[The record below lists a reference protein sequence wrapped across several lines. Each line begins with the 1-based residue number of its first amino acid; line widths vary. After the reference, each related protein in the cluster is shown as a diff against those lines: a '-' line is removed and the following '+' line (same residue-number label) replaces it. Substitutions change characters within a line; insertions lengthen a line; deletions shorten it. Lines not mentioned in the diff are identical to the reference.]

1 MGGWGLHIMLKILGR
16 CAIIFLMEENYGQ
29 FKPNNK
35 LISHSLVLGWAIFV
49 ILFIGSLLL
58 AFGLNITPFLL
69 VSVLLGLIFAYR
81 YTYFC
86 FYLAIFLLPFLGLTI
101 SIPTGTL
108 MIGERAFGGSIDLFL
123 GELVLSFVMGAW
135 ALKVFFLWY
144 KRKDKG
150 WAPKLPLAKPYF
162 GLVVAHLLSIFS
174 SYGPDPILVLK
185 FVLRPV
191 IFCYMAFVAL
201 PVNLIRSARR
211 LKTVLG
217 IMMVVGMIAAVNGLV
232 SLGTAQASDSIVPRA
247 QPIALFGTNPIG
259 ENHNVLAELL
269 LATGPLTL
277 ALGALVKK
285 QSTRRVLYALAA
297 TQTLVA
303 LLTFAR
309 TAWLVFLAQIVFL
322 LATEWRAAV
331 KKHLAA
337 LFALALLLIPLGLLQ
352 LQFSF
357 SQTAQSSNSTRWML
371 TDIAYQ
377 SFLEYP
383 WIGSGAGTFIWQVGS
398 ARIFYQE
405 FGDPLDA
412 HGFIQKLAVETG
424 AVGLVAY
431 AVFLIFLILWAKK
444 NLSGLKGNARLAGF
458 AMVTSAGGAIGYQ
471 FLNTAYW
478 SAHMW
483 LPMGIMLAG
492 LMVLN
497 VRENENEM
505 IFGSD

>member
-1 MGGWGLHIMLKILGR
+1 MEEKSGQIEPKYRRRVLFGW
-16 CAIIFLMEENYGQ
+16 AVFLM
-29 FKPNNK
+29 
-35 LISHSLVLGWAIFV
+35 LFV
-49 ILFIGSLLL
+49 GSLLL
-58 AFGLNITPFLL
+58 GFGLNLTPFL
-69 VSVLLGLIFAYR
+69 VVGIILGLIFAYR

-86 FYLAIFLLPFLGLTI
+86 FYLALFLLPFLGVTV
-101 SIPTGTL
+101 SIPTGDL
-108 MIGERAFGGSIDLFL
+108 LIGERAFGGTIDLFL
-123 GELVLSFVMGAW
+123 GEMVLLFVLGAW
-135 ALKVFFLWY
+135 ALKIFFLWY
-144 KRKDKG
+144 KRRDKG
-150 WAPKLPLAKPYF
+150 WQPKLPLLKTYA
-162 GLVVAHLLSIFS
+162 GLILAHLVSVFS
-174 SYGPDPILVLK
+174 PYGPDPVLVLK

-191 IFCYMAFVAL
+191 VFCYLAFVAL
-201 PVNLIRSARR
+201 PVNLIRSVRR
-211 LKTVLG
+211 LKTALG
-217 IMMVVGMIAAVNGLV
+217 IMAVVGTIAAANGLV
-232 SLGTAQASDSIVPRA
+232 SLALVESPGSIVRRA

-259 ENHNVLAELL
+259 DNHNVLAELL
-269 LATGPLTL
+269 LAAGPMTL
-277 ALGALVKK
+277 ALGAISKK

-309 TAWLVFLAQIVFL
+309 TAWLVFFAQIIFL
-322 LATEWRAAV
+322 MATEWRAAV

-337 LFALALLLIPLGLLQ
+337 IFALAILLVPLGMLQ

-377 SFLEYP
+377 SFLQYP

-424 AVGLVAY
+424 LVGLLAY
-431 AVFLIFLILWAKK
+431 GIFLVGLILWARPR
-444 NLSGLKGNARLAGF
+444 LAELKGNARLAGF
-458 AMVTSAGGAIGYQ
+458 GLVTSAGGAICYQ

-483 LPMGIMLAG
+483 LPVG
-492 LMVLN
+492 LMVAGLL
-497 VRENENEM
+497 VLKTRENESEA
-505 IFGSD
+505 IFSLE

>member
-1 MGGWGLHIMLKILGR
+1 MVQ
-16 CAIIFLMEENYGQ
+16 MEEKSG
-29 FKPNNK
+29 
-35 LISHSLVLGWAIFV
+35 LIEPKYRHNVVLGWAIFL
-49 ILFIGSLLL
+49 ILFVGSLLL
-58 AFGLNITPFLL
+58 AFGLNLTPFLIL
-69 VSVLLGLIFAYR
+69 GIILGLIFAYR

-86 FYLAIFLLPFLGLTI
+86 FYLAIFLLPFLGITV
-101 SIPTGTL
+101 SIPTGDL
-108 MIGERAFGGSIDLFL
+108 VIGERAFGSTIDLFL
-123 GELVLSFVMGAW
+123 GEMVLLIVLEAW
-135 ALKVFFLWY
+135 ALKIFFLWY
-144 KRKDKG
+144 KRRDKG
-150 WAPKLPLAKPYF
+150 WQPKLPLIKAYA
-162 GLVVAHLLSIFS
+162 GLVVAHLISVFS
-174 SYGPDPILVLK
+174 PYGPDSILVLK

-191 IFCYMAFVAL
+191 IFCYLAFVAL
-201 PVNLIRSARR
+201 PVNLIRSVRR
-211 LKTVLG
+211 LKTALG
-217 IMMVVGMIAAVNGLV
+217 IMAVVGTIAAANGIISLALV
-232 SLGTAQASDSIVPRA
+232 ESPGSIIRRA

-259 ENHNVLAELL
+259 DNHNVLAELL

-277 ALGALVKK
+277 ALGAIAKK
-285 QSTRRVLYALAA
+285 KSTRRVLYTLAA
-297 TQTLVA
+297 LQTLVA

-309 TAWLVFLAQIVFL
+309 TAWLVFFAQIIFL

-337 LFALALLLIPLGLLQ
+337 VFALAILLVPLGLLQ

-377 SFLEYP
+377 SFLQYP

-424 AVGLVAY
+424 LAGLLAY
-431 AVFLIFLILWAKK
+431 VVFLACLILWARPK
-444 NLSGLKGNARLAGF
+444 LVGLKGSPRLAGYGL
-458 AMVTSAGGAIGYQ
+458 VTSAGGAVCYQ

-483 LPMGIMLAG
+483 LPIG
-492 LMVLN
+492 LMVAGLL
-497 VRENENEM
+497 VLKLKENENEPVLNP
-505 IFGSD
+505 D

>member
-1 MGGWGLHIMLKILGR
+1 
-16 CAIIFLMEENYGQ
+16 MEENYGQ
-29 FKPNNK
+29 FKPNNQ
-35 LISHSLVLGWAIFV
+35 LISHSLVLGWALFI

-69 VSVLLGLIFAYR
+69 VSVLLGLILAYR

-101 SIPTGTL
+101 SIPTGNL

-123 GELVLSFVMGAW
+123 GELILLFVVGAW
-135 ALKVFFLWY
+135 ALKIFFLWY

-162 GLVVAHLLSIFS
+162 GLVAAHLLSIFS

-185 FVLRPV
+185 FLLRPV

-201 PVNLIRSARR
+201 PVNLIRSTRR
-211 LKTVLG
+211 LKAVLG
-217 IMMVVGMIAAVNGLV
+217 ILMVVGTIAAVNGLV
-232 SLGTAQASDSIVPRA
+232 SLGVVESPGSIIRRA

-297 TQTLVA
+297 MQILVA

-309 TAWLVFLAQIVFL
+309 TAWLVFLAQIIFM

-337 LFALALLLIPLGLLQ
+337 LFALALLLVPLGLLQ

-377 SFLEYP
+377 SFLQYP
-383 WIGSGAGTFIWQVGS
+383 LLGSGAGTFIWQVGS

-412 HGFIQKLAVETG
+412 HGFIQKMAVETG
-424 AVGLVAY
+424 ILGLMAY
-431 AVFLIFLILWAKK
+431 AAFLVFLILWAK
-444 NLSGLKGNARLAGF
+444 NYLVDLKGNARLAGY
-458 AMVTSAGGAIGYQ
+458 ALVTSAGGAIGYQ

-483 LPMGIMLAG
+483 LPIGIMLAG
-492 LMVLN
+492 LMVLRA
-497 VRENENEM
+497 RENENER
-505 IFGSD
+505 IFG